1 MIGMNRVQFQ
11 KGLSL
16 ADFIKHYGSEHA
28 CEKALFASRWP
39 QGWRCPRCD
48 CERSCTFYRQGRKYW
63 KCYRCAHQT
72 TLVSGTVFAATK
84 LSLSK
89 WFLALYVLTQ
99 TKNSVSSLELMRHLG
114 VCYRTAWRVKHKIMQ
129 AMAERESRRQLSGRV
144 EVDDAYLG
152 GENCGGKAGRGSPN
166 KVPFVAAVQT
176 SPEGHPQRM
185 RLDPVAGFTKEAIG
199 AWSKTALAE
208 SARVVPDGLNC
219 FPAVTESG
227 ATHEAHRVGS
237 GRRAVEHAQLRWVN
251 TLLGN
256 LKTSIA
262 GTYHAFGFR
271 KYAHRYLAEVQYR
284 FNRRLRLQDMLARL
298 LRAAVLTAPHSEP
311 VLRLGL
317 VRRC

>member
-1 MIGMNRVQFQ
+1 MGMNMVQFQ

-16 ADFIKHYGSEHA
+16 ADFIKRYGSEEA

-39 QGWRCPRCD
+39 QGWRCPECN

-63 KCYRCAHQT
+63 KCYRCDHQT
-72 TLVSGTVFAATK
+72 TLVSGTLFAATK
-84 LSLSK
+84 LALTQ

-129 AMAERESRRQLSGRV
+129 AMADRESRRQLTGRV

-152 GENCGGKAGRGSPN
+152 GEKSGGKTGRGSEN

-176 SPEGHPQRM
+176 SPEGFPQLM

-199 AWSKTALAE
+199 AWSKIALAE
-208 SARVVPDGLNC
+208 SAVVVSDGLNC
-219 FPAVTESG
+219 FPAVAEAG
-227 ATHEAHRVGS
+227 AAHEAHRVGS
-237 GRRAVEHAQLRWVN
+237 GRQSVEHAEFRRVN

-256 LKTSIA
+256 LKTSIS
-262 GTYHAFGFR
+262 GTYHAFDFH

-284 FNRRLRLQDMLARL
+284 FNRRFSLRDMLPRL
-298 LRAAVLTAPHSEP
+298 LRAAALAAPRSEP
-311 VLRLGL
+311 VLRLGS
-317 VRRC
+317 VQGC